1 MSKVKTKQAK
11 VKLYPKYRRH
21 FREKKTRSSR
31 GADKHPSYVVGEGDR
46 VFAVFA
52 ITHDNKKGSGH
63 SNHPLAVNPNKNDR
77 DQAYIRK
84 QMDIRPK
91 ESLGKRILAFLRLSK
106 KDDEYVDGRIL
117 KALANNS
124 NLIPPPDVKKLKPWK
139 PLEQE
144 ATKRETMG
152 GQFARKRKKK

>member
-77 DQAYIRK
+77 GQAYIRK

-91 ESLGKRILAFLRLSK
+91 ESLGKRILVFLHLSK

-117 KALANNS
+117 KALVNNP

-139 PLEQE
+139 PPEPGKPKQE
-144 ATKRETMG
+144 RESRKTKG
-152 GQFARKRKKK
+152 KRK

>member
-52 ITHDNKKGSGH
+52 IIHDNKKGSGH

-77 DQAYIRK
+77 GQAYIRK

-91 ESLGKRILAFLRLSK
+91 ESLGKRILVFLHLSK

-117 KALANNS
+117 KALAKNP

-139 PLEQE
+139 PPEPGKPKQE
-144 ATKRETMG
+144 RESRKTKG
-152 GQFARKRKKK
+152 KRK